1 MKVDCFACGGS
12 GGGDEPALRCPLCRG
27 RGQVHDDRAQPCCFC
42 GEPAYDG
49 SDVCADC
56 YERGYDEEGH

>member
-27 RGQVHDDRAQPCCFC
+27 RGQVDDDRAQPCSFC

-49 SDVCADC
+49 SDV
-56 YERGYDEEGH
+56 